1 MKNHWKEISLILQ
14 QAIISIYTLRKFQ
27 RNPYCRWRH
36 SELEEYIVE
45 ETIEELMK
53 KLAIENDFCGR
64 HIEGYD
70 FEGCTPSVRLEFTN
84 DKIWEASLTDTFWGN
99 SVPCSFCSEEY
110 IERAISEGETAIEAL
125 RNLYSYCLTQRS
137 NGAIL
142 CCIDD

>member
-1 MKNHWKEISLILQ
+1 ME
-14 QAIISIYTLRKFQ
+14 
-27 RNPYCRWRH
+27 
-36 SELEEYIVE
+36 V
-45 ETIEELMK
+45 TIEELMK

-110 IERAISEGETAIEAL
+110 IENAIREGETAIEAL
-125 RNLYSYCLTQRS
+125 RNLYSYCSKQRS